1 MVLSEILQCIFLL
14 LSKFF
19 KPKQEI
25 IGPNFQNEMTNVK
38 SKNVNARRR
47 WRIVIIKSCID
58 YNKKWCHNWNTY
70 QNIVYISLFIR
81 HDTFNGWSIFKNSY
95 VTLKKNPSTYPFPS
109 LFLQLH
115 IYHSTHSLNIQRR
128 DRILSL
134 DNDILPDS
142 LHHSLD
148 NDKNSSNLIHSNPK
162 DNLKIETNG
171 LK

>member
-95 VTLKKNPSTYPFPS
+95 VTLKKNPQHIHFP
-109 LFLQLH
+109 LFFSNSIFTIQL
-115 IYHSTHSLNIQRR
+115 IVWTSKDVIAYFLWTMTFFLTVYTIAWITT
-128 DRILSL
+128 RIRAIWS
-134 DNDILPDS
+134 IVTR
-142 LHHSLD
+142 
-148 NDKNSSNLIHSNPK
+148 KTI
-162 DNLKIETNG
+162 
-171 LK
+171 